1 MKVVAIKKM
10 SNGNESVGE
19 MWHETKIFELD
30 TPVEKILLW
39 AGNGY
44 LSIKK
49 DIILTVTEEAPTSEQ
64 EER

>member
-30 TPVEKILLW
+30 TPVKKILLW
-39 AGNGY
+39 AGGGY
-44 LSIKK
+44 LTTTK
-49 DIILTVTEEAPTSEQ
+49 DILLTVAEEAPTAEQ
-64 EER
+64 EE